1 MYFHSS
7 RSSSNILYIFT
18 HSFFTFNFP
27 LITICIIA
35 CAHPFKKC
43 YNLFESLLLHFL
55 IKEKTLKRK
64 LASYQTQ
71 AIDTFCHHERHS
83 KECLFFLYLRRTC
96 SFTK

>member
-1 MYFHSS
+1 MKYST
-7 RSSSNILYIFT
+7 NLYVFT
-18 HSFFTFNFP
+18 HSFSKLDSP
-27 LITICIIA
+27 LIVICIVTY
-35 CAHPFKKC
+35 AHPFKKC

-83 KECLFFLYLRRTC
+83 KECLFFYT
-96 SFTK
+96 